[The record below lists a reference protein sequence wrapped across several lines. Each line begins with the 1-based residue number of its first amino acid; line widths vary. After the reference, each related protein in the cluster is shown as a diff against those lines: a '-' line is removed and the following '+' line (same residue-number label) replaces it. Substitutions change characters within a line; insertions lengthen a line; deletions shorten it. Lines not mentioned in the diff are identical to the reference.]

1 MDEQTT
7 TEEETIVQ
15 AQGGDAEASQAEPVG
30 FFRKYEASLV
40 GVAVAVVSVVGFGV
54 LVAIL

>member
-7 TEEETIVQ
+7 TEEETTVKTQ
-15 AQGGDAEASQAEPVG
+15 SGDAEPSQAEPVG

-40 GVAVAVVSVVGFGV
+40 GVAVAVVAVVGFGI

>member
-7 TEEETIVQ
+7 EAETTVQ
-15 AQGGDAEASQAEPVG
+15 TTDGDSEPSQAESVS

-40 GVAVAVVSVVGFGV
+40 GVAVAVVSRVGFGI

>member
-7 TEEETIVQ
+7 TEEETTVNT
-15 AQGGDAEASQAEPVG
+15 QGSDAEPSQAETVG

-40 GVAVAVVSVVGFGV
+40 GVAVAVVAVVGFGI

>member
-1 MDEQTT
+1 MDEHANK
-7 TEEETIVQ
+7 EEETTVKTQ
-15 AQGGDAEASQAEPVG
+15 SSDAESAQAETVG

-40 GVAVAVVSVVGFGV
+40 GVAVAVVAVVGFGI